1 MNNNFPTI
9 QQGSTGGYVFRLQQ
23 DLQQLGYYSGAID
36 GDFGAATK
44 QAVINF
50 QQARGLTAD
59 GIVGPITWSEIDRL
73 LCSFYAQYQWRRMTE
88 SEEIEEIQSLI
99 NSPVGIGALNQLAL
113 ERFGGYNCTR
123 SFYVSEEFGRFATL
137 MRVKCDPPG
146 GVSAAIGYHEIRLIF
161 NRFEDNI
168 ENYDIVE
175 RLHEESGSPLIQ
187 LPD

>member
-1 MNNNFPTI
+1 MNNNYPTI

-23 DLQQLGYYSGAID
+23 DLQQLNYYSGAID
-36 GDFGAATK
+36 GDFGPATK

-50 QQARGLTAD
+50 QQARGLSAD
-59 GIVGPITWSEIDRL
+59 GIVGPNTWSEINQI
-73 LCSFYAQYQWRRMTE
+73 LCSYLAQYQWRRMTE

-113 ERFGGYNCTR
+113 ESFSGYNCTR
-123 SFYVSEEFGRFATL
+123 SFYFTEKFGRLGTL

-146 GVSAAIGYHEIRLIF
+146 GASTAIGYHEIRLF
-161 NRFEDNI
+161 FSRFENNI
-168 ENYDIVE
+168 EFYDIVE
-175 RLHEESGSPLIQ
+175 RLHEESGPPLIQ